1 MAKKPKKRLHAATAC
16 KYIQLYVRLLET
28 DENGYGTCCSCGK
41 LLTWAE
47 TQGGHFQPK
56 GRNYNAASM
65 EEDNIHLQCSKCN
78 LYMGGNPAG
87 YIEYML
93 KNYDEKT
100 IDRIKQLSYQTLDC
114 NQIDEIA
121 HIYKQK
127 CIDLAKT
134 KNFKVN
140 I

>member
-1 MAKKPKKRLHAATAC
+1 MAKKPRKRLHAAKAC

-28 DENGYGTCCSCGK
+28 DDNGYGRCCSCGK
-41 LLTWAE
+41 SLSWKE

-56 GRNYNAASM
+56 GRNYSAAAF
-65 EEDNIHLQCSKCN
+65 EEDNIHVQCAECN

-87 YIEYML
+87 YMKYML
-93 KNYDEKT
+93 KNYGKKGVAE
-100 IDRIKQLSYQTLDC
+100 IESLSHHYLDC
-114 NQIDEIA
+114 NQIDELA
-121 HIYKQK
+121 CTYKQK

-134 KNFKVN
+134 KNFEVK